1 MKESSIVV
9 YNQEIIAVSTGTAS
23 SVEFD
28 FKALWPYAKLDKEK
42 VDTISGL
49 YFYHVHP
56 RGFLELSNVDVNCIQ
71 GLLLALGKPFLFSI
85 IEFECD
91 DLLDKAYFMKSFL
104 CENNNGVT
112 DMKNI
117 LDFGYHDE
125 EVFLTLE
132 HVHLLKKLAYG
143 NSDTYPA
150 IILQ

>member
-1 MKESSIVV
+1 MRESAIVV
-9 YNQEIIAVSTGTAS
+9 YNQEVVSVSTGTAA

-28 FKALWPYAKLDKEK
+28 FEALWPYAKSDKEK
-42 VDTISGL
+42 ESSISGL

-56 RGFLELSNVDVNCIQ
+56 RGFLELSNMDVNCIQ
-71 GLLLALGKPFLFSI
+71 GLLLALGKSFLFSI
-85 IEFECD
+85 LEFEKD
-91 DLLDKAYFMKSFL
+91 DLIDTSYFMKTFL

-117 LDFGYHDE
+117 LDCDYHNE
-125 EVFLTLE
+125 GVFLTLE

-143 NSDTYPA
+143 NSDAYLA